1 VPRQP
6 QPKRDG
12 ASAVFTLLLGLAAAA
27 LLHGPGRP
35 PVYDGI
41 PLPVDPYRW
50 ESPPPNL
57 AAGNSPPLSATV
69 TLPVVNGQ
77 VAGAS
82 QGTDDN
88 QIAIF
93 VGRGTLKAPPG
104 ARTVTCTIAPD
115 PKPPAPPPRVEI
127 HGNVYRI
134 GCVAQPGGAQVTV
147 ASGYHIT
154 LRFPPGAFSEIQYDD
169 GTGWRPLPT
178 RRGSAGTSYASVT
191 ASGFGEFAAT
201 APVGA
206 SAPSESLVGVL
217 GRYAEY
223 FGILA
228 FVIIFGVIAIV

>member
-1 VPRQP
+1 M
-6 QPKRDG
+6 
-12 ASAVFTLLLGLAAAA
+12 LGLAAAA

-35 PVYDGI
+35 PVYDGF
-41 PLPVDPYRW
+41 PPPVDPYRW

-57 AAGNSPPLSATV
+57 AAGNKPPLAATV
-69 TLPVVNGQ
+69 TLSVVGGQ
-77 VAGAS
+77 VEGGS
-82 QGTDDN
+82 LGTDDN
-88 QIAIF
+88 QIAIYF
-93 VGRGTLKAPPG
+93 GLGTFKAPPG
-104 ARTVTCTIAPD
+104 TRTVSCTMAPD
-115 PKPPAPPPRVEI
+115 PNPPAPPPGVEI

-134 GCVAQPGGAQVTV
+134 GCVAQPGGAPVVV

-169 GTGWRPLPT
+169 GTGWRALPT
-178 RRGSAGTSYASVT
+178 RRGATGTSYASVT

-206 SAPSESLVGVL
+206 SAPSESLFGVL

-228 FVIIFGVIAIV
+228 FVIIFGVIAIVQEIRRRGR

>member
-1 VPRQP
+1 VIAP
-6 QPKRDG
+6 
-12 ASAVFTLLLGLAAAA
+12 LLGLAAAA

-35 PVYDGI
+35 PIYDGI
-41 PLPVDPYRW
+41 ATPPEPYRW

-57 AAGNSPPLSATV
+57 QAGNKPPLSAEV
-69 TLPVVNGQ
+69 TLSLVKGQ
-77 VAGAS
+77 VEGRS
-82 QGTDDN
+82 LGTDDN
-88 QIAIF
+88 QIAIYF
-93 VGRGTLKAPPG
+93 GLGTFKVPAG
-104 ARTVTCTIAPD
+104 TQTVTCTIAPD
-115 PKPPAPPPRVEI
+115 PNPPAPPPRVEI

-147 ASGYHIT
+147 ASSYHVT

-169 GTGWRPLPT
+169 GTGWRALPT

-191 ASGFGEFAAT
+191 AAGFGKFAAT

-206 SAPSESLVGVL
+206 TAPSESLFGVL

-228 FVIIFGVIAIV
+228 FVIIFGLIAIVQEIRRRRR